1 MPSRPQDAE
10 AAKAIKANI
19 GANLR
24 AAREA
29 KGWTQDLAAERLDI
43 AIESYARIERGLSF
57 PSYPTLMRIH
67 AELGITPDRLLG
79 IGTTTV
85 SETTATDKD
94 QAISRISAG
103 LRGLDGNLVAVVE
116 ELVRGLRKAGT

>member
-57 PSYPTLMRIH
+57 PSYPTLMRIYS
-67 AELGITPDRLLG
+67 ELGATPDILLG